1 MALCL
6 VQALLAL
13 LPIVSAIQIPI
24 QRPQS
29 SKGGLITSEIDSFVN
44 SQLSIW
50 NSSGLS
56 VAVLR
61 QDTSSPGKWDI
72 EFGSYGT
79 AQADG
84 SPVTPDTLFA
94 IASNSKLF
102 LSISVGLLIKNES
115 LAAARG
121 EKLRWDTKIKDVI
134 PEWGLMDDE
143 MQNGVMIQDI
153 LSHRTGLP
161 RHDYSR
167 TASRPGGVSELVS
180 LIVSL
185 N

>member
-1 MALCL
+1 
-6 VQALLAL
+6 VQ
-13 LPIVSAIQIPI
+13 
-24 QRPQS
+24 
-29 SKGGLITSEIDSFVN
+29 
-44 SQLSIW
+44 
-50 NSSGLS
+50 
-56 VAVLR
+56 
-61 QDTSSPGKWDI
+61 QDTSTPGTWNV

-121 EKLRWDTKIKDVI
+121 QKLRWDTKIKTVL
-134 PEWGLMDDE
+134 PEWGLLDE
-143 MQNGVMIQDI
+143 DMQNGVMIQDM

-161 RHDYSR
+161 RHDYSSFAR
-167 TASRPGGVSELVS
+167 EGGVSEMVRPCLQD
-180 LIVSL
+180 IVPIYQSS
-185 N
+185 